1 MSNNDRYDLISVG
14 TGFASSFFL
23 KRFLEKSKKN
33 IRVLVLEKG
42 TNRGHQWYM
51 DHHKHHL
58 ANGKNGLFINY
69 TEGYNKSWTFNV
81 GFGGGSYAWHGVT
94 PRFDKNDF
102 KLKSRYNYGVDWP
115 ISYDDLE
122 PYYDQAEA
130 IMKIAGPKESYGN
143 RTTIYPLKP
152 HNMNAFDKILKEKFP
167 DRYYS
172 VPSAKPTENIDG
184 RAICCNSGVCR
195 VCPIDAKFTV
205 NNSMMDVYS
214 DPRVEIRF
222 EKHVTSLDIE
232 NRKVKAVNYLDRDKR
247 EHKAYANL
255 FNLGANPI
263 FNSHILVQSKL
274 DNPLVGKG
282 IVDQR
287 STICEVDLDGIDNI
301 GGSTNITSIGYML
314 ATDAMRKEHA
324 GAIILSYTIPD
335 NIRLERGKYFH
346 RARFAIQFE
355 DLPQKKNHVTITD
368 DPTVPKVVYLGHSEY
383 TQKGLDELHGNMQK
397 TLEGLPIEKITFD
410 KELFGG
416 GHMYGGT
423 IMGTNKSNSVVDMNL
438 RSHDVDNLYVTGSST
453 FPSTALANPTLTIA
467 ALSLRAADSI
477 FKG

>member
-1 MSNNDRYDLISVG
+1 MSNIKDYDLICVG

-23 KRFLEKSKKN
+23 KRFLEKSKEN
-33 IRVLVLEKG
+33 IKVLVLEKG
-42 TNRGHQWYM
+42 ANKIHQWYM
-51 DHHKHHL
+51 DNHKHHL
-58 ANGKNGLFINY
+58 SNGKNGVFINY
-69 TEGYNKSWTFNV
+69 TEGYNKSWTFNI

-102 KLKSRYNYGVDWP
+102 KLKSTYSYGLDWP
-115 ISYDDLE
+115 IGYNDLE
-122 PYYDQAEA
+122 SYYDQAEA
-130 IMKIAGPKESYGN
+130 IMQIAGPKESYGE
-143 RTTIYPLKP
+143 RTTKYPLKP
-152 HNMNAFDKILKEKFP
+152 HKMYAFDKILKKKFA
-167 DRYYS
+167 DKFYTI
-172 VPSAKPTENIDG
+172 PSAKPTENVEG
-184 RAICCNSGVCR
+184 RATCCNSGVCR
-195 VCPIDAKFTV
+195 VCPIDSKFTV
-205 NNSMMDVYS
+205 NNSMMDVYN

-232 NRKVKAVNYLDRDKR
+232 NHKVKAVNYLDKDKV

-255 FNLGANPI
+255 FSLGANPI

-287 STICEVDLDGIDNI
+287 STVCEVDLDGIDNV

-314 ATDAMRKEHA
+314 ATDDMRKKYA

-335 NIRLERGKYFH
+335 NIRLEQGKYLH

-355 DLPQKKNHVTITD
+355 DLPQEQNHVTITD
-368 DPTVPKVVYLGHSEY
+368 DITVPKVVYLGHSEY
-383 TQKGLDELHGNMQK
+383 TQKGLDRLHSNMK
-397 TLEGLPIEKITFD
+397 SILTGLPIEKIIFD

-423 IMGTNKSNSVVDMNL
+423 IMGTSKSNSVVDINL
-438 RSHDVDNLYVTGSST
+438 RSHDVDNLFVLGSST
-453 FPSTALANPTLTIA
+453 FPSTALANPTLTIT
-467 ALSLRAADSI
+467 ALSLRAADSL